1 MKVLLFANTD
11 WYLYN
16 FRRSLAMAI
25 KEQGH
30 EVLLISPSGEYGP
43 RLRNLGLR
51 WQPVPMNRSSLNPF
65 RETAFLMHLASLLR
79 HERIELVHG
88 FTIKSAVYG
97 ALAARLAGI
106 PARISAVAG
115 LGFVFSS
122 QTSKAK
128 LLRPLVKAMLRLTL
142 GGRGARLILQNP
154 DDVILFERSGLIDP
168 SHIRLIHGS
177 GVDCRRFQPQ
187 SVAPL
192 HSSRVPRV
200 LLAARL
206 LWDKGMNEYVHAARV
221 LRAQGRK
228 VAFVLAGTPDTGNP
242 GAVPEA
248 AIRAWIDEG
257 LLEWLG
263 HVDDMQALF
272 ASVDIMVLP
281 SYYGEGLPKSLIEAA
296 ACALPIITTDIPGCR
311 EVVTDG
317 IDGLII
323 PPRDGDALAE
333 AIARMLD
340 NPSMAVGLGQAAC
353 KKAREQFDERIVI
366 EKTLK
371 VYNEVVIRDA

>member
-16 FRRSLAMAI
+16 FRRSLALAI

-30 EVLLISPSGEYGP
+30 EVLLISPAGEYGP
-43 RLRNLGLR
+43 RLRDLGLR

-65 RETAFLMHLASLLR
+65 REAAFLMHLARLLR
-79 HERIELVHG
+79 RERVDLVHG

-122 QTSKAK
+122 KTPKAK
-128 LLRPLVKAMLRLTL
+128 LLRPLVKVLLKLTL
-142 GGRGARLILQNP
+142 SGKDARLILQNP
-154 DDVILFERSGLIDP
+154 DDVALFQRSGLIEP
-168 SHIRLIHGS
+168 SRIRLIHGS
-177 GVDCRRFQPQ
+177 GVDSRRFQPQ
-187 SVAPL
+187 PVPPL
-192 HSSRVPRV
+192 HSPRVPRV

-206 LWDKGMNEYVHAARV
+206 LWDKGLNEYVHAARV
-221 LRAQGRK
+221 LRAQGRE
-228 VAFVLAGTPDTGNP
+228 VAFILAGTPDVGNP
-242 GAVPEA
+242 CAVPEA
-248 AIRAWIDEG
+248 TIRAWVVEG

-311 EVVTDG
+311 EVVEDG
-317 IDGLII
+317 VDGLIV
-323 PPRDGDALAE
+323 PPRNGDALAK
-333 AIARMLD
+333 AIGRMLD
-340 NPSMAVGLGQAAC
+340 DPAMAVEFGHVAR
-353 KKAREQFDERIVI
+353 KKALEQFDERIVI
-366 EKTLK
+366 ENTLK
-371 VYNEVVIRDA
+371 VYDELVA